1 MQLKKY
7 RWSKTYEAGEAELE
21 ALLQDK
27 QLDAERWEAEGDE
40 VFEPHKHPLDKKL
53 WCSEGSITFTT
64 GTGSFALQAGD
75 ALDLPANT
83 VHSAV
88 AGFMGCVCY
97 EFPRIA
103 SNPTQQP

>member
-27 QLDAERWEAEGDE
+27 NIEAERWEAEGDQE
-40 VFEPHKHPLDKKL
+40 FSAQSNTKDKKL
-53 WCSEGSITFTT
+53 WCSEGSITFST
-64 GTGSFALQAGD
+64 GVGSFALQAGD
-75 ALDLPANT
+75 ALDLPAST
-83 VHSAV
+83 VYSAV

-97 EFPRIA
+97 EFPTIA
-103 SNPTQQP
+103 NNPPQLV